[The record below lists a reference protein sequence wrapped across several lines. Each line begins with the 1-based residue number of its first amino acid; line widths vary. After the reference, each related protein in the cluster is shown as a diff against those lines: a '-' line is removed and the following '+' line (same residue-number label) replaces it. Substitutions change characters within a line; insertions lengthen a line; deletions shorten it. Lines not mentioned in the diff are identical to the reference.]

1 MLQDVLVILIV
12 AVLLVAVLLSLSA
25 ALHKD
30 KPHRKLKT
38 WLSALLYF
46 FVVILIVCRFL
57 T

>member
-12 AVLLVAVLLSLSA
+12 VVLLVAVLLSFSA
-25 ALHKD
+25 ALRKD
-30 KPHRKLKT
+30 TSHRKLKT

-46 FVVILIVCRFL
+46 FAVILIVCRFL